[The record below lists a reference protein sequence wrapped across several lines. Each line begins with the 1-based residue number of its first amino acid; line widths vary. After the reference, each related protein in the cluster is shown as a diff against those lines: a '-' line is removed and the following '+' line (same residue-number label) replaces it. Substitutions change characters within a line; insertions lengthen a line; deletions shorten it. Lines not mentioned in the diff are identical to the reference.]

1 MRVSIKCI
9 LFLLFGGLL
18 EGCLPKGE
26 IKRQMKCKLVNNSG
40 VNVRQATIYFF
51 HFEAP
56 SYVGDKIVVKGFSNT
71 ESVEVRYNLEH
82 VEGFWELSTKVK
94 VELDDASGKTL
105 ELQLP
110 SIDFRRLS
118 SDWKVIIQKDTLL
131 RSYVRK

>member
-1 MRVSIKCI
+1 
-9 LFLLFGGLL
+9 
-18 EGCLPKGE
+18 
-26 IKRQMKCKLVNNSG
+26 MKYTLVNKSG

-56 SYVGDKIVVKGFSNT
+56 SYIGDKIVAKGLSDGQSRNIL
-71 ESVEVRYNLEH
+71 YNLEH

-94 VELDDASGKTL
+94 VELDDAQNKTL

-118 SDWKVIIQKDTLL
+118 SDWTVTIQKDTLL